1 MADSPP
7 KRPRTI
13 SLVLL
18 LLIILGII
26 QAATVVA
33 LIRQSALLLDLQ
45 VRPDPRL
52 RLLIAA
58 VWMVLFWSLA
68 IALWR
73 KKALTRWLIPLC
85 IAFYALYEL
94 AILAVFVQVP
104 ISSDRWL
111 QYSFFAVTLV
121 LFAYWA
127 LNRSA
132 AKPYFLEDGS
142 AAG

>member
-1 MADSPP
+1 MSVSP

-13 SLVLL
+13 ALVLL
-18 LLIILGII
+18 VLVILGII
-26 QAATVVA
+26 QAAKVVA
-33 LIRQSALLLDLQ
+33 LNEQSALLLDLQ

-58 VWMVLFWSLA
+58 VWMLLFWCLA

-73 KKALTRWLIPLC
+73 KIVLTRWLIPLLL
-85 IAFYALYEL
+85 AFYAVYEL
-94 AILAVFVQVP
+94 AIIGLFAQVP
-104 ISSDRWL
+104 INRAQWL
-111 QYSFFAVTLV
+111 QHTFVAFTFV

-127 LNRSA
+127 LNKSSA
-132 AKPYFLEDGS
+132 KSYYLEDGP

>member
-1 MADSPP
+1 MMSVSP

-18 LLIILGII
+18 VLVILGII
-26 QAATVVA
+26 QAAKGVA
-33 LIRQSALLLDLQ
+33 LREQFALLLDLQ

-52 RLLIAA
+52 RFLIAA

-73 KKALTRWLIPLC
+73 KMAVTRWLTPLLL
-85 IAFYALYEL
+85 AFYALYEL
-94 AILAVFVQVP
+94 AILRLFTQVP

-111 QYSFFAVTLV
+111 QYTIVTVVLV

-132 AKPYFLEDGS
+132 ANSYYLEDVP

>member
-1 MADSPP
+1 MMSVSL

-13 SLVLL
+13 SIVLL
-18 LLIILGII
+18 MLVILGII
-26 QAATVVA
+26 QAAKGVA
-33 LIRQSALLLDLQ
+33 LREQSALLLDLQ

-52 RLLIAA
+52 RFLIAA

-73 KKALTRWLIPLC
+73 KMAVTRWLTPLLL
-85 IAFYALYEL
+85 AFYALYEL
-94 AILAVFVQVP
+94 AILGLFAQVP

-111 QYSFFAVTLV
+111 QYTIVTVALV

-132 AKPYFLEDGS
+132 ANSYYLEDGP